1 LKHSSSKPY
10 VFTEQGIAMLSAV
23 LKSDEAVK
31 VSVKIMDSFVDMRNF
46 VLSNR
51 EMFARSDR
59 VELK

>member
-1 LKHSSSKPY
+1 
-10 VFTEQGIAMLSAV
+10 MLSAV

-51 EMFARSDR
+51 EMFARLER